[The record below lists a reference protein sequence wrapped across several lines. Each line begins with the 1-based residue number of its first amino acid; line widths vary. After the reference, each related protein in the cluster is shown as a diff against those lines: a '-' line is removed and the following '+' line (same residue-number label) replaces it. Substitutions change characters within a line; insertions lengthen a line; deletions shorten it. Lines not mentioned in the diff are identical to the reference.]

1 MHDVTF
7 RYLVVFY
14 DKNVRYFVN
23 MAELRK
29 YMRNVPLSLVE
40 RFEKYYKKPAL
51 WVRVWIK
58 F

>member
-1 MHDVTF
+1 MYNVTF
-7 RYLVVFY
+7 RYLVVFK
-14 DKNVRYFVN
+14 DKNVRYFAN

-40 RFEKYYKKPAL
+40 RFEKYYKKAS